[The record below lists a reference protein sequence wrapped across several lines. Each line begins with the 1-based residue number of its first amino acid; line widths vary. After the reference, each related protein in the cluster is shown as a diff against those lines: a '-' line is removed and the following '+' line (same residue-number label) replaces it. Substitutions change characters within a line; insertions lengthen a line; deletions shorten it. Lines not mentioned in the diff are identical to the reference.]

1 MDALL
6 VAEQPARVT
15 IAAAARAMPARVRL
29 CCTGCAFRV
38 GVRSARLCDSVGH
51 EDDRGRFP
59 VRSGAVNGGR
69 TLAAWSLRCLARA
82 MRFTTTVLQAR
93 TTATGLPVPPEV
105 IEALGAG
112 KRPAVV
118 VTLDGGYTYRSTV
131 GVMGAQS
138 LVPLSA
144 AHREAARVQAGDT
157 VEVTLEVDT
166 TPRTVAVPDD
176 LAAALDAAG
185 VRAAF
190 ETLSNSRQRAV
201 VDPVL
206 AAKAPETRARR
217 VAKAVE
223 SLRA

>member
-1 MDALL
+1 
-6 VAEQPARVT
+6 
-15 IAAAARAMPARVRL
+15 
-29 CCTGCAFRV
+29 
-38 GVRSARLCDSVGH
+38 
-51 EDDRGRFP
+51 
-59 VRSGAVNGGR
+59 
-69 TLAAWSLRCLARA
+69 